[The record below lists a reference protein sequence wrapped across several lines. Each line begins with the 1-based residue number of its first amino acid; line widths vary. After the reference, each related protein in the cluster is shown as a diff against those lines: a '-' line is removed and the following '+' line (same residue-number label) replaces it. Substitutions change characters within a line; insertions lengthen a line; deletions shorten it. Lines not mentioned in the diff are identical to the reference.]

1 MSEEIISLWIA
12 FVLAV
17 GLSGAL
23 IIFSLTYDKCFKAE
37 RTVRRRKSVD
47 KIKKERGRLW
57 AKIQQI
63 RADIQTLQDTT
74 KRMSAM
80 LVFYKAKESTITARL
95 KQIDSQ
101 IIDYEQRN
109 KFKKD
114 IKEKSENKILK

>member
-23 IIFSLTYDKCFKAE
+23 LIFALTSAKDE
-37 RTVRRRKSVD
+37 STVRRRKSVD
-47 KIKKERGRLW
+47 KIMKERGRLL

-63 RADIQTLQDTT
+63 RADIQTLQDTA
-74 KRMSAM
+74 KRMSDL
-80 LVFYKAKESTITARL
+80 LVFYRAKESTIAARL

-101 IIDYEQRN
+101 IIDYER
-109 KFKKD
+109 
-114 IKEKSENKILK
+114 KE

>member
-23 IIFSLTYDKCFKAE
+23 LIFALTSAKCFKDE
-37 RTVRRRKSVD
+37 STVRRRKSVD
-47 KIKKERGRLW
+47 KIMKERGRLL

-63 RADIQTLQDTT
+63 RADIQTLQDTA
-74 KRMSAM
+74 KRMSDL
-80 LVFYKAKESTITARL
+80 LVFYRAKESAIAARL

-101 IIDYEQRN
+101 IIDYER
-109 KFKKD
+109 
-114 IKEKSENKILK
+114 KE